1 MKKLLLVLV
10 LVFLSGCSMKCGDV
24 RRSVEAHPIK
34 MIDPFIM
41 TDLIIEGVV
50 CGNDIY

>member
-24 RRSVEAHPIK
+24 RRSVEAHPI
-34 MIDPFIM
+34 
-41 TDLIIEGVV
+41 IEGVV